1 MFLKVPL
8 LYIISHIFNYFNK
21 KNLSNTIHMYLYVVL
36 GNYYMNKYRIKIK

>member
-21 KNLSNTIHMYLYVVL
+21 KNLSNTIHACIHDMLY
-36 GNYYMNKYRIKIK
+36 